1 MSKRKAKRSSGPA
14 PVGCGAR
21 VVAGGALLELI
32 EAYGDAY
39 QAAAREVYRRCI
51 LGSEPWFAKR
61 GAGRAPSGVRAEL
74 IGRGWSQ
81 REATSI
87 HTFAAAAQES
97 AIESRKLAL
106 ERAEDDLE
114 VVEEKFT
121 KAKEALPKAETA
133 KRIADLKRQVSGLA
147 RRRDILTARVA
158 RHRRAI
164 EAGDVRVCF
173 GGRKLAVAG
182 NDPVSH
188 GYESREEWREQWDR
202 ARGGGFL
209 LHGDSESV
217 AGNYSARVHLA
228 QGDGDS
234 DFIML
239 RVPGFLRRS
248 TSDEGWVQV
257 PVKGFANNRSDLA
270 AAIAPDVAS
279 HAGTLAAWERSKELR
294 DMLTPLVE
302 TGVSVPVPAPS
313 KFAPSLKTG
322 SPVTVRFY
330 WSERKGAW
338 YVEATCNRVAAPPVN
353 RSWASVLGVDLN
365 PDHLAWCVIDRQG
378 NPRRWGRIDIDLTGS
393 AGSNEDSLGVACKSL
408 AAIASEHG
416 AAIAVENLDFTR
428 SRSALR
434 YTNPA
439 TARQLSSFAYNKF
452 FSILASRCARQG
464 VQVVSVNP
472 AWTSVLGQANY
483 AGVYGVSVDQGA
495 ACVIARRALGLSSR
509 VRPAVCRQVP
519 RCVPGGKAHVLRDV
533 GKMLRSGPHARGRS
547 STWDADGFC
556 LRRSPPLV
564 ASMSSGALQPL
575 PSRET
580 VAAALSG
587 LASPETVKLDLSRFE
602 QVQK

>member
-1 MSKRKAKRSSGPA
+1 M
-14 PVGCGAR
+14 
-21 VVAGGALLELI
+21 VADDPELVALL

-39 QAAAREVYRRCI
+39 QAGVREVYRRCVI
-51 LGSEPWFAKR
+51 GGEVWFAKR
-61 GAGRAPSGVRAEL
+61 GADGRGGGVRSEL
-74 IGRGWSQ
+74 IARGWSQ

-87 HTFAAAAQES
+87 YTFAVGAQES
-97 AIESRKLAL
+97 ALEARKLAL
-106 ERAEDDLE
+106 ERAEDDLGA
-114 VVEEKFT
+114 VVVKLEE
-121 KAKEALPKAETA
+121 AKVSLGASGSPKKIVE
-133 KRIADLKRQVSGLA
+133 LKRRISGLA
-147 RRRDILTARVA
+147 RRRDILTARIA
-158 RHRRAI
+158 RHRRALDTD
-164 EAGDVRVCF
+164 DVRVCF

-188 GYESREEWREQWDR
+188 GYESREQWRQRWER
-202 ARGGGFL
+202 ARGGGLL

-217 AGNYSARVHLA
+217 AGNYSARIHLA
-228 QGDGDS
+228 RDGDDS
-234 DFIML
+234 DHVML
-239 RVPGFLRRS
+239 RVPRFLRRS
-248 TSDEGWVQV
+248 AGDEGWVQV

-270 AAIAPDVAS
+270 AAMAPDVAS
-279 HAGTLAAWERSKELR
+279 HAETLAAWERSKDLR
-294 DMLTPLVE
+294 DMLAPLAAA
-302 TGVSVPVPAPS
+302 GIPVPVPAPP
-313 KFAPSLKTG
+313 KFAPSPKTG

-338 YVEATCNRVAAPPVN
+338 YLEATFNRVAAPPVN
-353 RSWASVLGVDLN
+353 RSWSAVLGVDLN
-365 PDHLAWCVIDRQG
+365 PDHLAWCVTDRQG

-393 AGSNEDSLGVACKSL
+393 ADANEDSLGRACKSL

-416 AAIAVENLDFTR
+416 AAIAVENLDFAR

-452 FSILASRCARQG
+452 FSILTSRCARQG
-464 VQVVSVNP
+464 VQVVPVDP

-519 RCVPGGKAHVLRDV
+519 RCVPGGKAHVLGDV

-564 ASMSSGALQPL
+564 ASMSSGASEPL

-587 LASPETVKLDLSRFE
+587 LASPETVKLNLSRFE